1 MPMRDRARWA
11 FVILLSMALLSAPA
25 IWNHFPL
32 LQYDTGGYLARW
44 YEPYLVPSRAVTYGL
59 ILNAGAVL
67 SFWPVVLGQSAL
79 TVWVIALILRVHGL
93 GGRPGLLAGI
103 VAALSVFST
112 LPWLTSILLTDIFA
126 GLAVLALYLLLL
138 RANDLNGREQAALVA
153 LIAVSVTTHS
163 ATLAVLLML
172 LAAAA
177 LLAFVAPSRLPRRRL
192 GNGALAIALG
202 AALVFAA
209 NAAVTKRLTWTP
221 GGFALSFG
229 RMLQDGIVKKYLDEH
244 CPRARL
250 VLCAYKDELPRD
262 ADEWFWGSPLFD
274 KLGRF
279 AGLDHEMEQIAL
291 ASLTEYPL
299 LQVKT
304 AAIATAHQLI
314 DVRTGEGVVNSIWH
328 TYGIIERYRPALVPD
343 MRAARQQ
350 RGQIDFTIIN
360 RVHYPLA
367 LGSLLLLPLIGGC
380 LLRRKDMNATGE
392 LATVCLLALLAN
404 AFVCGT
410 LSNPHDR
417 YGARLIWLAIAAT
430 AIAAVCLYE
439 ERERPRATGISAA
452 PPLRRR
458 VAPPQDLA

>member
-1 MPMRDRARWA
+1 
-11 FVILLSMALLSAPA
+11 
-25 IWNHFPL
+25 
-32 LQYDTGGYLARW
+32 
-44 YEPYLVPSRAVTYGL
+44 
-59 ILNAGAVL
+59 
-67 SFWPVVLGQSAL
+67 
-79 TVWVIALILRVHGL
+79 
-93 GGRPGLLAGI
+93 
-103 VAALSVFST
+103 
-112 LPWLTSILLTDIFA
+112 
-126 GLAVLALYLLLL
+126 
-138 RANDLNGREQAALVA
+138 
-153 LIAVSVTTHS
+153 
-163 ATLAVLLML
+163 
-172 LAAAA
+172 
-177 LLAFVAPSRLPRRRL
+177 
-192 GNGALAIALG
+192 
-202 AALVFAA
+202 
-209 NAAVTKRLTWTP
+209 
-221 GGFALSFG
+221 
-229 RMLQDGIVKKYLDEH
+229 
-244 CPRARL
+244 
-250 VLCAYKDELPRD
+250 
-262 ADEWFWGSPLFD
+262 
-274 KLGRF
+274 
-279 AGLDHEMEQIAL
+279 L
-291 ASLTEYPL
+291 ASLAEYPL

-367 LGSLLLLPLIGGC
+367 LGSLLLLPLIGGY

-439 ERERPRATGISAA
+439 ERERLRATGIAAA

>member
-1 MPMRDRARWA
+1 MRDRARWA
-11 FVILLSMALLSAPA
+11 FAILCSMALLSAPA
-25 IWNHFPL
+25 IWNRFPL

-44 YEPYLVPSRAVTYGL
+44 YEPYLVPSRAVAYGL
-59 ILNAGAVL
+59 ILNAGAPL

-79 TVWVIALILRVHGL
+79 TVWVVALIMRVHGL

-103 VAALSVFST
+103 VAALSIFST
-112 LPWLTSILLTDIFA
+112 LPWLTSMLLTDILA

-138 RANDLNGREQAALVA
+138 RANELNGREQAGLVA
-153 LIAVSVTTHS
+153 LIAVSVATHS
-163 ATLAVLLML
+163 ATIAVLLVL
-172 LAAAA
+172 LAGAVLLSLAA
-177 LLAFVAPSRLPRRRL
+177 PGRLPRRRL
-192 GNGALAIALG
+192 GNGVLAVALG

-209 NAAVTKRLTWTP
+209 NATVTKRLTWTP

-244 CPRARL
+244 CPQARL

-279 AGLDHEMEQIAL
+279 AGLDAEMERIAL
-291 ASLTEYPL
+291 ASLAEYPL
-299 LQVKT
+299 LQIKT
-304 AAIATAHQLI
+304 AAIATARQLI

-328 TYGIIERYRPALVPD
+328 TYGVIERYRPGLTPD

-350 RGQIDFTIIN
+350 RGEIDFTIIN
-360 RVHYPLA
+360 RMHYPLA
-367 LGSLLLLPLIGGC
+367 LACLLLLPLIGGY
-380 LLRRKDMNATGE
+380 LLRRRDVSEIGE

-417 YGARLIWLAIAAT
+417 YGARLIWLAITAA
-430 AIAAVCLYE
+430 AIAAVRLYE
-439 ERERPRATGISAA
+439 EHGRLRATRLLTS
-452 PPLRRR
+452 PP
-458 VAPPQDLA
+458 